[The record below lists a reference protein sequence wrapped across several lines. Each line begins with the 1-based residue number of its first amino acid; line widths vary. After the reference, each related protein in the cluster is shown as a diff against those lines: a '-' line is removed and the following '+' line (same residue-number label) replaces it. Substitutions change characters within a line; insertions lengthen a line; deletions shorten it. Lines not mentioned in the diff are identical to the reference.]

1 MPAIWTDG
9 GLAAFAN
16 SHLTGAPVD
25 ITELRIGQQ
34 GVGYDPSP
42 TQTGLRNDATPV
54 VFPVSEMNLT
64 SSGPR
69 VSYDLMLERAGV
81 LTAQEVGFFAGATMV
96 AIWSEVG
103 RPVFVKD
110 AAATAVLAFI
120 YEYQQGVPTSLDI
133 AVTAFQFV
141 FATPTE
147 AAAAIGDASTDKVMS
162 PRRVWDW
169 WGALSGTFIATK
181 LAAVNNIFD
190 LAFGDN
196 SIYRRHLRDRIVNGQ
211 KIAEGGL
218 QTDNFSDDVVPGTA
232 LAYDAEFREKAQ
244 DSIGAA
250 ISTGTLKGISVV
262 YDDTGEGSGKLN
274 FTTDTVVFFGTTEEP
289 SATIRRQMKNNDI
302 YLQYK
307 A

>member
-1 MPAIWTDG
+1 MPAIWTNA

-42 TQTGLRNDATPV
+42 TQVALLNDAAPV
-54 VFPVSEMNLT
+54 VFPISDMNLT

-81 LTAQEVGFFAGATMV
+81 LTAQEVGFFAGATLV

-141 FATPTE
+141 FATPQE
-147 AAAAIGDASTDKVMS
+147 AAAAMGDASTEKVMS

-169 WGALSGTFIATK
+169 WTALTEIAAQKISGILSSDTLPDATTNAKGALEVATVEEARNRRTGGRAITTTNNPLPISDDDDDYAK
-181 LAAVNNIFD
+181 IVRRVSNGPGYELVVLNAVN
-190 LAFGDN
+190 
-196 SIYRRHLRDRIVNGQ
+196 
-211 KIAEGGL
+211 KE
-218 QTDNFSDDVVPGTA
+218 
-232 LAYDAEFREKAQ
+232 
-244 DSIGAA
+244 
-250 ISTGTLKGISVV
+250 
-262 YDDTGEGSGKLN
+262 LN
-274 FTTDTVVFFGTTEEP
+274 FQRIFYGTTEDP
-289 SATIRRQMKNNDI
+289 PQAIRQQMTNLDI

-307 A
+307 AAE